1 MSSSKVFKGDTQF
14 TPLSLIREAIEPP
27 VRKSRQPALNPA
39 PAVRSDKPAPDP
51 APPPAA
57 EPPAAAPAPAAA
69 PKPPPPEPKIDIE
82 AIRQEAF
89 QQGAADLAHRLQ
101 GEFTQTINAFALA
114 CQKVDELHQQ
124 QLAHGNSHLINLV
137 MALTEKIL
145 GQELATPRHIIADTL
160 QRALEQAISSEEFQ
174 VTLHP
179 DDLGFAEARAPELI
193 TAIRGLQQL
202 TFKTDVDMLRGGCR
216 LESVACT
223 VDATIE
229 GQLATTR
236 DFLQEHPELVE
247 PEATAESDNSEPP
260 PAAEGT

>member
-14 TPLSLIREAIEPP
+14 TPLSLIRESIELP
-27 VRKSRQPALNPA
+27 VRTMKSPA
-39 PAVRSDKPAPDP
+39 PSSAPNHKASKTGQETTTAPAKE
-51 APPPAA
+51 ASSTTPPPAV
-57 EPPAAAPAPAAA
+57 EPVS
-69 PKPPPPEPKIDIE
+69 PPQPQIDIE

-101 GEFTQTINAFALA
+101 SEFTQTINAFALA

-124 QLAHGNSHLINLV
+124 RLANGNGQLINLV

-160 QRALEQAISSEEFQ
+160 QQALEQAISSEEFQ

-179 DDLGFAEARAPELI
+179 DDLSFAEARAPELI

-202 TFKTDVDMLRGGCR
+202 TFKTDSAMLRGGCL

-229 GQLATTR
+229 GQLAATR
-236 DFLQEHPELVE
+236 DYLLEHPELVDTDE
-247 PEATAESDNSEPP
+247 TMEQSHEEPP
-260 PAAEGT
+260 AENENS

>member
-27 VRKSRQPALNPA
+27 LRKSRQPALNPT
-39 PAVRSDKPAPDP
+39 PAAHSNKPAPEADSPSATEVPPPRP
-51 APPPAA
+51 APVA
-57 EPPAAAPAPAAA
+57 EPA
-69 PKPPPPEPKIDIE
+69 PPPEPKIDLE

-101 GEFTQTINAFALA
+101 SEFTQTINAFAQA

-124 QLAHGNSHLINLV
+124 RIAHGSGHLINLV
-137 MALTEKIL
+137 MVLTEKIV

-160 QRALEQAISSEEFQ
+160 HTALEQAISSEEFQ

-179 DDLGFAEARAPELI
+179 DDLSFAEARAPELI
-193 TAIRGLQQL
+193 AAIRGLQQL
-202 TFKTDVDMLRGGCR
+202 SFKTDADMLRGGCR

-223 VDATIE
+223 VDASIE
-229 GQLATTR
+229 GQLAATR
-236 DFLQEHPELVE
+236 DYLQQHPELVE
-247 PEATAESDNSEPP
+247 PEIIAEHDFQEPP
-260 PAAEGT
+260 PTIDKGV

>member
-27 VRKSRQPALNPA
+27 VRKSRQPALTPA
-39 PAVRSDKPAPDP
+39 PAAPSNKSVPDATQSLATETASSPAPVAEP
-51 APPPAA
+51 APPPQ
-57 EPPAAAPAPAAA
+57 PQ
-69 PKPPPPEPKIDIE
+69 IDIE

-101 GEFTQTINAFALA
+101 SEFTQTINAFAHA

-124 QLAHGNSHLINLV
+124 RLANGTGHLVNLV
-137 MALTEKIL
+137 MALTEKIV

-160 QRALEQAISSEEFQ
+160 HTALEQAISSEEFQ

-179 DDLGFAEARAPELI
+179 DDLSFAEARTPELI
-193 TAIRGLQQL
+193 AAIRGLQQL
-202 TFKTDVDMLRGGCR
+202 SFKTDADMLRGGCR
-216 LESVACT
+216 LESVGCT

-229 GQLATTR
+229 GQLAATR
-236 DFLQEHPELVE
+236 DYLQEHPELVE
-247 PEATAESDNSEPP
+247 PDAVTEQDNDEQPPSSDES
-260 PAAEGT
+260 A

>member
-14 TPLSLIREAIEPP
+14 TPLSLIREAIELP
-27 VRKSRQPALNPA
+27 VRKSQQPVLNPG
-39 PAVRSDKPAPDP
+39 PADP
-51 APPPAA
+51 QGKSVADAIPPPAA
-57 EPPAAAPAPAAA
+57 EPPAAKPIPVTEPA
-69 PKPPPPEPKIDIE
+69 PPPEPKIDIE

-101 GEFTQTINAFALA
+101 SEFTQTINAFAQA

-124 QLAHGNSHLINLV
+124 RIANGTGHLINLV
-137 MALTEKIL
+137 MALTDKIV

-160 QRALEQAISSEEFQ
+160 DTALEQAISSEEFQ

-179 DDLGFAEARAPELI
+179 DDLNFAEARTPELI

-202 TFKTDVDMLRGGCR
+202 SFKTDADMLRGGCR

-223 VDATIE
+223 VDASIE
-229 GQLATTR
+229 GQLAATR
-236 DFLQEHPELVE
+236 DYLQEHWELVE
-247 PEATAESDNSEPP
+247 PDAIAEQGNDEPLPP
-260 PAAEGT
+260 PGESA

>member
-27 VRKSRQPALNPA
+27 VRKSPQPALNLAPEARSRKPA
-39 PAVRSDKPAPDP
+39 PADAPPPASEAPAAKPAPVAEP
-51 APPPAA
+51 APPPQ
-57 EPPAAAPAPAAA
+57 PQ
-69 PKPPPPEPKIDIE
+69 IDIE

-101 GEFTQTINAFALA
+101 SEFTQTINAFAQA

-124 QLAHGNSHLINLV
+124 RIANGTGHLINLV
-137 MALTEKIL
+137 MALTEKIV

-160 QRALEQAISSEEFQ
+160 HTALEQAISSEEFQ

-179 DDLGFAEARAPELI
+179 DDLTFAEARTPELI

-202 TFKTDVDMLRGGCR
+202 SFKTDADMVRGGCR

-223 VDATIE
+223 VDASIE
-229 GQLATTR
+229 GQLAATR
-236 DFLQEHPELVE
+236 DYLQEHPELVE
-247 PEATAESDNSEPP
+247 PEVIAEHDNEPP
-260 PAAEGT
+260 PIAEGI